1 MCVDST
7 CSIFQNSSIRNVA
20 TRNGISLPSLLPPLA
35 LSASTMGISSVAPP
49 RVVLRHQEAHVL
61 GSSGSTH
68 TLSISHPA
76 LSGAPVISRLTG
88 TGNRPRVGSVLLK
101 SAARTE
107 VRLAPSVLCCLEVLA
122 QGCHTKGRVSDR
134 GVSLCSGYHPFF
146 SFTPKWRPSSCPI
159 CGCSEYEEG
168 LQLHLARILKW
179 QGLQGTRYPKAEPGS
194 VAPWTPGLLQVWL
207 PGSEFGLFQCSLVS
221 SSRSDMASLL

>member
-35 LSASTMGISSVAPP
+35 LPASTTGIGSVALP
-49 RVVLRHQEAHVL
+49 RLVLRHQEAHVL

-68 TLSISHPA
+68 LLSISHPT
-76 LSGAPVISRLTG
+76 LSWAPVLSCFTR
-88 TGNRPRVGSVLLK
+88 TGNRPRVVRVLLK
-101 SAARTE
+101 FAARTE
-107 VRLAPSVLCCLEVLA
+107 LRLAPSVLCCLEALA
-122 QGCHTKGRVSDR
+122 QGCHTKCWVSDF

-146 SFTPKWRPSSCPI
+146 SFTRKWRPSSCPI
-159 CGCSEYEEG
+159 CRCSEYEEG

-194 VAPWTPGLLQVWL
+194 VAPWTPGLLQSWW
-207 PGSEFGLFQCSLVS
+207 SDSDFGLFQ
-221 SSRSDMASLL
+221 SLLARLQFQK